1 MFHLL
6 AGGTHRMADA
16 PLEEEDMMLDTLG
29 GDLEPDIS
37 QVLDPVVHPRVLV
50 IVRQYQLCTGILLYT
65 IVGS

>member
-29 GDLEPDIS
+29 RDLVPDIA

-50 IVRQYQLCTGILLYT
+50 IVRQYQLCTGILFIYHCR
-65 IVGS
+65 

>member
-1 MFHLL
+1 
-6 AGGTHRMADA
+6 MADA

-50 IVRQYQLCTGILLYT
+50 IVRQYQLCTGILFIYHCR
-65 IVGS
+65 